1 MNKKLLQEG
10 LDYHDLV
17 DIVSPIVTVDEYAAK
32 IGDDSEIVTL
42 AFEVENEQAG
52 NDLTEWFEKGYD
64 FVLDSQVSEGENEK
78 GKYLVFV
85 ELERRLKVPQRII
98 ELLDDLYTL
107 TDIKLNDW
115 VVMVDNNKNKADIDS
130 LKKVIKLSPHEYKKE
145 VEKQEELNEF
155 REIAGLS
162 TKPIYKKTDE
172 QLKAFTNL
180 AGL

>member
-42 AFEVENEQAG
+42 AFEVESEQAG

-85 ELERRLKVPQRII
+85 ELERRIKVPQRII

-107 TDIKLNDW
+107 TDIKLKDW
-115 VVMVDNNKNKADIDS
+115 VVMVDDNKYKADIDS

-155 REIAGLS
+155 REIAGLN
-162 TKPIYKKTDE
+162 TKPIFKNTDE
-172 QLKAFTNL
+172 QLKAFKNL